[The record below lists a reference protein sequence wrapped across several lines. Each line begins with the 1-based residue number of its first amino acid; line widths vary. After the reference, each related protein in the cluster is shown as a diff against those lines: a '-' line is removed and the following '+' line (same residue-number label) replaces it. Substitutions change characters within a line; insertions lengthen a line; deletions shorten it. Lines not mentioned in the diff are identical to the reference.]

1 MDTRIVQ
8 FFSRSATKDDLGINF
23 GNWRNYL
30 SNFQEPS
37 GRTLIIPDPI
47 INKDTADSDIIYR
60 HYYTVEHYFQ
70 ACKYLLAT
78 ENPEFFLNFNMHG
91 NIDRNPIIA
100 KRTGSKTYM
109 KKYGFSLN
117 TALWNSYKDLVMETA
132 LRSRFNTDP
141 LFKKILIKT
150 LDNNLYLLHFERSS
164 SKSYWGGAVNKTSG
178 CVKGFNKLG
187 QILMDIRI
195 GS

>member
-37 GRTLIIPDPI
+37 GRTLIIPDPT
-47 INKDTADSDIIYR
+47 INKDTADSNIIYR

-78 ENPEFFLNFNMHG
+78 ENPEFFLNFLIKIWKG
-91 NIDRNPIIA
+91 
-100 KRTGSKTYM
+100 
-109 KKYGFSLN
+109 
-117 TALWNSYKDLVMETA
+117 
-132 LRSRFNTDP
+132 
-141 LFKKILIKT
+141 ILIET
-150 LDNNLYLLHFERSS
+150 LLLPKE
-164 SKSYWGGAVNKTSG
+164 
-178 CVKGFNKLG
+178 LG
-187 QILMDIRI
+187 LNPT
-195 GS
+195 